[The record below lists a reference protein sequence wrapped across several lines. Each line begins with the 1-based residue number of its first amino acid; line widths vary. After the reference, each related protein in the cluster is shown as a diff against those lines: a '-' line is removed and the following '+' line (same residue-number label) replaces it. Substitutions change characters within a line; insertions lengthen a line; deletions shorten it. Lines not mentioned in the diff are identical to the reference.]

1 MENEQ
6 KEVKKKKRIRFFESH
21 ITKLLKS
28 ISPDINIT
36 RNAKQQL
43 NKLFMNI
50 CEIITSKCEEMVYS
64 SKRQTITI
72 KNVLI
77 AVSMMTKGN
86 LKEELIKSARDA
98 VSSYNTCQDKYL
110 ARQDKASIIF
120 PPSICEKFLRRL
132 SYSKLMVTKS
142 SPISLAS
149 ILECLCTKILNEGL
163 KNISRQRITIRN
175 IELGIRG
182 DNDLDLF
189 FNMNNLSFLGGGVV
203 PFIHDLLT
211 KKRKKKEQ
219 VMKKKKIRPG
229 TLSLKD
235 IKKFQKTSNC
245 LICAKRPFERKVRT
259 IIKSFSN
266 IKISKD
272 IFVPLQYYIED
283 YIVSLLRDSNTVAL
297 HSNRVKVTRD
307 DIILINNLRRY
318 EKINI

>member
-1 MENEQ
+1 MENEP
-6 KEVKKKKRIRFFESH
+6 KDVKKKKRIRFFETH

-28 ISPDINIT
+28 ISKDINIT

-50 CEIITSKCEEMVYS
+50 CEIITTKCEDMVYNS
-64 SKRQTITI
+64 RRQTITI
-72 KNVLI
+72 KNILI
-77 AVSMMTKGN
+77 SVSMISKGK
-86 LKEELIKSARDA
+86 LREDIIKSARDA
-98 VSSYNTCQDKYL
+98 VSTYDNSQDKHTT
-110 ARQDKASIIF
+110 RQDKASIIF
-120 PPSICEKFLRRL
+120 PPSICEKFLRRFG
-132 SYSKLMVTKS
+132 YSKIMVTKS

-149 ILECLCTKILNEGL
+149 VIQCICTKILIQGL

-175 IELGIRG
+175 LELGIRG
-182 DNDLDLF
+182 DQDLDLF
-189 FNMNNLSFLGGGVV
+189 FNSNNLTFLGGGVV

-245 LICAKRPFERKVRT
+245 LICAKRPFERKVRD
-259 IIKSFSN
+259 IIKSFTSV
-266 IKISKD
+266 KVSKD
-272 IFVPLQYYIED
+272 IFIPLQYYIED
-283 YIVSLLRDSNTVAL
+283 YIVSLLKDSNKVAL
-297 HSNRVKVTRD
+297 HSNRVKVTSQ
-307 DIILINNLRRY
+307 DIILINDLRKY